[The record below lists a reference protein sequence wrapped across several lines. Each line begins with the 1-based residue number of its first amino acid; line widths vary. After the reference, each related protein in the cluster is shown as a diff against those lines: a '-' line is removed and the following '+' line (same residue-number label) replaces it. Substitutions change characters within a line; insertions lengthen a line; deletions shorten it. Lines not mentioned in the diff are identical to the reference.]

1 MQSQAGPTPPLPAPS
16 HLLLLFS
23 ATDTYLPSPRAD
35 FLLWRDCPRSVNT
48 EFLPTQ
54 GRSGGHVGCGPGQP
68 SGDAAALGT
77 EDCLEMQQGDQT
89 NAWPCQLSGV
99 GSTWLLRFRTALQGS
114 EECHRPCREEHN
126 AVPPYQVSDGE
137 GGSGKGP
144 HAPPGDTAAEASVPL
159 QLLVDCDL
167 GDGPIFGCR
176 SPLFNQGDS
185 LGGV

>member
-23 ATDTYLPSPRAD
+23 AADTYLPSPRAD

-114 EECHRPCREEHN
+114 EECHRPCREEHK

-144 HAPPGDTAAEASVPL
+144 HAPPGDTAAEA
-159 QLLVDCDL
+159 
-167 GDGPIFGCR
+167 
-176 SPLFNQGDS
+176 
-185 LGGV
+185 